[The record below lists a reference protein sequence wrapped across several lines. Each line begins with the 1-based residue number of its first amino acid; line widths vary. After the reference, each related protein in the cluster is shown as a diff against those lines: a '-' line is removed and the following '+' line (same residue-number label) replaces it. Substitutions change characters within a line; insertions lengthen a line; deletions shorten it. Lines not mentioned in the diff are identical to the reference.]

1 MKQYLDLISLVNS
14 DFYDKDQR
22 LSWHINHLDYNSFND
37 NLFNFFEKIKFSERD
52 DIIFKLAKAS
62 IFISI
67 SDYLSHVYDYVILS
81 SKNAQPIYSFENES
95 FPNTIWGKKKLSTIP
110 LIERNNQEYKKN
122 FIKKTYQVFTE
133 NIPKNYFKY
142 IVLSRNVMITEFL
155 TNKYNYLKLT
165 HPIYLSSHK
174 LENKIFKNLSQ
185 KITTLLCSMLEE
197 KYFNLE
203 EKHKQSINFIIEEHL
218 VEADNNLKNYNGFLK
233 NSKNI
238 ILGTSTGHYTRLI
251 STIAKNHNINVWK
264 FDHGGEKCFFDDNF
278 YWNSTFYNTD
288 VFVTYGKKYK
298 KYVEKKAKL
307 LNKEIQVKSI
317 GSKYLNKI
325 FNLYFE
331 KKCKINKKVLYLSSP
346 FSSERWGMQLGE
358 ITNPVLYDWQK
369 YLIEK
374 LQSLK
379 YEVIYKMHPKGVF
392 QENNNLGQIAK
403 YLNTKSVIESLKGSN
418 IVIVDYAG
426 TALVEALCAGK
437 DVIFIDMKL
446 RQFNKDNFAD
456 FNSVVKIVPAKQHGG
471 TFYVE
476 TENILKALS
485 SPQKNIDKQ
494 RKLVKEYYLESD

>member
-1 MKQYLDLISLVNS
+1 MKQYLDFISLINS
-14 DFYDKDQR
+14 DFYNKSQR
-22 LSWHINHLDYNSFND
+22 LSWHINHLDYNNFND
-37 NLFNFFEKIKFSERD
+37 NLFDFFEKIKFSERD
-52 DIIFKLAKAS
+52 DIIFQLAKTS

-67 SDYLSHVYDYVILS
+67 SDYLSHVYDYVVLS
-81 SKNAQPIYSFENES
+81 SKNVQPIYSSSES
-95 FPNTIWGKKKLSTIP
+95 YLNTIWEKKKLSTIP
-110 LIERNNQEYKKN
+110 LIERNIKEYKKN
-122 FIKKTYQVFTE
+122 FIKKTYQLFTE
-133 NIPKNYFKY
+133 NIPKNLFKY
-142 IVLSRNVMITEFL
+142 IVLSRNTMINEFL

-165 HPIYLSSHK
+165 HPAYLSSHK
-174 LENKIFKNLSQ
+174 LEKKIFKNLSQ
-185 KITTLLCSMLEE
+185 KITRLICSMLEE
-197 KYFNLE
+197 EYFNLE
-203 EKHKQSINFIIEEHL
+203 DEQKQSVNLIIESHL
-218 VEADNNLKNYNGFLK
+218 TEAYNDLKNYDNFLK

-264 FDHGGEKCFFDDNF
+264 FDHGGEKCFFNDNF
-278 YWNSTFYNTD
+278 YWNSVFHNTD
-288 VFVTYGKKYK
+288 IFVTYGIKSK
-298 KYVEKKAKL
+298 KYVEKKAKV
-307 LNKEIQVKSI
+307 LNKKIQVKSI
-317 GSKYLNKI
+317 GSTYLNKI
-325 FNLYFE
+325 FNSNFE

-346 FSSERWGMQLGE
+346 FSSERWGMQSGL
-358 ITNPVLYDWQK
+358 ITNPLLYDWQK

-446 RQFNKDNFAD
+446 RKFNKDNFGD